1 MSRIIQIKIFNDIL
15 DQFFGYLENEF
26 PYFHADIILT
36 KNAVIF
42 IRRNNPRLVVEQFL
56 QYLMPYSK
64 QIFDCDENF
73 FLNFENNISNL
84 GSENMLY
91 GLKLKNFFLE
101 NQNTDKGMRQKATV
115 FYFFQRLL
123 TSGQKTLI

>member
-1 MSRIIQIKIFNDIL
+1 MSRIVQIKIFNDIL
-15 DQFFGYLENEF
+15 DQFFVYLGDEF

-36 KNAVIF
+36 KNAVVF
-42 IRRNNPRLVVEQFL
+42 MRRSNPRLVVEQFL
-56 QYLMPYSK
+56 QYLIPYSK
-64 QIFDCDENF
+64 QIFDCDEDF
-73 FLNFENNISNL
+73 FFNFESNMSDL
-84 GSENMLY
+84 GSDNLLY

-123 TSGQKTLI
+123 TAGEKTLH